1 MMVIHVFD
9 DEDQWMTPG
18 VGRSRGGA
26 RGERRIGPLGESR
39 TILDGTMTILG
50 ADSAHVCGSG
60 RRATCKK
67 NMAKGNDQIIMPMS
81 GVPIIRLFTA

>member
-1 MMVIHVFD
+1 MSGRWVFGLMMVIHVFD

-60 RRATCKK
+60 RRTSVLTPAC
-67 NMAKGNDQIIMPMS
+67 
-81 GVPIIRLFTA
+81 